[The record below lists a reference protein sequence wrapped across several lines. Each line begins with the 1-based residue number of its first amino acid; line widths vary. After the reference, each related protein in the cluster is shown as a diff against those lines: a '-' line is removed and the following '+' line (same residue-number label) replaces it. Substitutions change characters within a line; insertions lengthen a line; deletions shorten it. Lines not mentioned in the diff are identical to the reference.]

1 MKNVLLQF
9 FVGVIVSFVAA
20 ALSGFFFHSFFNAV
34 VFFVLM
40 IAIVTIVS
48 IFTWH
53 RYPVDIPYKTKVRK
67 IQLIFQENGN
77 CICTN
82 ESCDVLIRNNVPLIE
97 KKYLWTGNG
106 TEEAPFL
113 EKGDEVQL
121 FVPYPTQII
130 GEASVYCL
138 YINGKKLLD
147 QR

>member
-113 EKGDEVQL
+113 EKETRFSFCSRSDSNHRRG
-121 FVPYPTQII
+121 
-130 GEASVYCL
+130 SVYCL
-138 YINGKKLLD
+138 YSNGKKLLD

>member
-1 MKNVLLQF
+1 M
-9 FVGVIVSFVAA
+9 
-20 ALSGFFFHSFFNAV
+20 
-34 VFFVLM
+34 
-40 IAIVTIVS
+40 
-48 IFTWH
+48 
-53 RYPVDIPYKTKVRK
+53 KVRK
-67 IQLIFQENGN
+67 RLYV
-77 CICTN
+77 T
-82 ESCDVLIRNNVPLIE
+82 VLIRNNVPLIE

-121 FVPYPTQII
+121 FVPDPTQII